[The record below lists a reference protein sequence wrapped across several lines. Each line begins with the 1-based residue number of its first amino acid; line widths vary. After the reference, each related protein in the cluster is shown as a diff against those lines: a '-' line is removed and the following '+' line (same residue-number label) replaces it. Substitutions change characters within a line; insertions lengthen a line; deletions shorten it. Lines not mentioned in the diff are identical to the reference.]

1 MWMCTSR
8 WTAEKPTPFDAL
20 VNRIKLGVTC
30 LGSIGLLWTVM
41 LCSLVDTRG
50 QHLSGDKKALLLRP
64 IKSSV
69 STLPSCTM
77 ESPWKGIW
85 LPRPT
90 PAIRKPLTEEDLDGL
105 DDEYFEPDPNCWDED
120 EDCDLFDYGT
130 VVSTEEM
137 AQAEKDWKIRK
148 KGNVDPEPHGVHITV
163 RREENKEDHAKIH
176 CDLYYQIMINRFVD
190 EIHKSKEEKMGRA
203 NVEEAKVGSLLH
215 AKHAEFIH
223 LQTVFSVFVVG
234 KALAGATLVSRTCLA
249 DCTGYPIPVI
259 HLLVL
264 GVKYKSFLQQV

>member
-1 MWMCTSR
+1 MFCYRTCPHSR
-8 WTAEKPTPFDAL
+8 HP
-20 VNRIKLGVTC
+20 
-30 LGSIGLLWTVM
+30 
-41 LCSLVDTRG
+41 
-50 QHLSGDKKALLLRP
+50 SGDKKALLLLLP
-64 IKSSV
+64 IKSS
-69 STLPSCTM
+69 M

-120 EDCDLFDYGT
+120 EDCDFFDYGT

-148 KGNVDPEPHGVHITV
+148 KGNIDPEPHGVHITV

-190 EIHKSKEEKMGRA
+190 EIHKNKEEKMGRP
-203 NVEEAKVGSLLH
+203 NVEEGLKNL
-215 AKHAEFIH
+215 KIQDEEEEEEM
-223 LQTVFSVFVVG
+223 VVSG
-234 KALAGATLVSRTCLA
+234 L
-249 DCTGYPIPVI
+249 
-259 HLLVL
+259 
-264 GVKYKSFLQQV
+264 

>member
-1 MWMCTSR
+1 
-8 WTAEKPTPFDAL
+8 
-20 VNRIKLGVTC
+20 
-30 LGSIGLLWTVM
+30 
-41 LCSLVDTRG
+41 
-50 QHLSGDKKALLLRP
+50 
-64 IKSSV
+64 
-69 STLPSCTM
+69 M

-148 KGNVDPEPHGVHITV
+148 KGNIDPESHGVHITV

-190 EIHKSKEEKMGRA
+190 EIHKSKEEKMERA
-203 NVEEAKVGSLLH
+203 NVEEAQFFDDLSNFCCKAADLDGRTIVIARLDGNWKNYCNCRARRQLPVLTKLTARCELCGSGRFSPHGRLGTELIGGFDVY
-215 AKHAEFIH
+215 K
-223 LQTVFSVFVVG
+223 TVCCQHYVNGQAVVE
-234 KALAGATLVSRTCLA
+234 AVQN
-249 DCTGYPIPVI
+249 
-259 HLLVL
+259 VL
-264 GVKYKSFLQQV
+264 KP